1 MGPSASSGIVMP
13 RSDALGMRGDL
24 LCADFNLRRI
34 SRHRL
39 SRDGSTYSARMSTL
53 LESDQNDFH
62 PTDVIEDAD
71 GSLLVADTGSW
82 YMICCPTSKVAKPDI
97 LGAIY
102 RIERKNNSSLK
113 DPRGLELDWK
123 NPQVEWLSDK
133 RPAVVKRAIEALA
146 QSWQCRSAQRS
157 QGPQI
162 RPLVAQPYPRKAG
175 SVPVR
180 DFLEDENSDVRAAA
194 IHSSAL
200 WLDADVGG
208 AARWAP

>member
-1 MGPSASSGIVMP
+1 MP
-13 RSDALGMRGDL
+13 WVRDL

-82 YMICCPTSKVAKPDI
+82 YMICCPTSKVAKPDV

-102 RIERKNNSSLK
+102 RIERKNGSSLK
-113 DPRGLELDWK
+113 DPRGLKLDSSG
-123 NPQVEWLSDK
+123 L
-133 RPAVVKRAIEALA
+133 AVRQAAGRGQAGHRGSCSKLTTALLKEAKA
-146 QSWQCRSAQRS
+146 
-157 QGPQI
+157 
-162 RPLVAQPYPRKAG
+162 RK
-175 SVPVR
+175 
-180 DFLEDENSDVRAAA
+180 
-194 IHSSAL
+194 SAL
-200 WLDADVGG
+200 WSLNRIPGKPAGIAVRDG
-208 AARWAP
+208 